1 MYFVY
6 FSKEK
11 RFANSDWLAGDVSVF
26 SAFVKKKERAHVKKN
41 DFIVLVKGWVEYSM
55 LLLLLT
61 ASYPL
66 VLF

>member
-41 DFIVLVKGWVEYSM
+41 DFIVLVKG
-55 LLLLLT
+55 LGR
-61 ASYPL
+61 
-66 VLF
+66 VLNAATTTTS